1 MVGDDRPAGQ
11 CEAEPGDQQKKDAR
25 HEDLLTPKNSL
36 VLGGIDY
43 FRPNWIA
50 RQAPAAT
57 LKLPNT
63 SEL

>member
-25 HEDLLTPKNSL
+25 HEYLLTRNSL
-36 VLGGIDY
+36 VFGGIDY
-43 FRPNWIA
+43 AWPNWIA

-57 LKLPNT
+57 LELPNT